1 VVGGGVNAGD
11 VARRLRYAGYSF
23 EPNRMGKHFWVE
35 PQTGRR
41 LSEDHAFALVCE
53 EERRLLTEAG
63 WERVEIEGEAHWR
76 RPDTGRLY
84 PPGPAVDVLRTQERR
99 S

>member
-1 VVGGGVNAGD
+1 
-11 VARRLRYAGYSF
+11 
-23 EPNRMGKHFWVE
+23 
-35 PQTGRR
+35 
-41 LSEDHAFALVCE
+41 VCE